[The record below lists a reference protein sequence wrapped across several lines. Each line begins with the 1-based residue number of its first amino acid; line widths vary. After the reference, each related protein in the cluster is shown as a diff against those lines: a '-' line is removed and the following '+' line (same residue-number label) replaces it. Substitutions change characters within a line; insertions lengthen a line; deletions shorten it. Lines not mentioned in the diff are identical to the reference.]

1 MKFTVLRHAISV
13 FNETGVS
20 DKDCG
25 LSAAGKEQA
34 KLLTGKYDVVV
45 CSIMKRCRETFAE
58 SNIVGDNIF
67 YTEICRELKK
77 DICDYLEGEDESVPE
92 TEEQLMR
99 RVANFKDYLCAI
111 YANRKILVISHGDFL
126 NRLTGKAEVA
136 FANAQM
142 VEIEI
147 PQENPDAEIVVLS
160 VGEAPVV
167 EKQVVSVEAPIAVV
181 LETQAVPVESAEA
194 PVVEDAPV
202 AVVLE
207 TQAVPAESVEPPSEE
222 AVPAEAV
229 EAPQE

>member
-34 KLLTGKYDVVV
+34 KLLTGQYDVVV

-142 VEIEI
+142 VEIEL
-147 PQENPDAEIVVLS
+147 PEENPDAEVVVLS

-167 EKQVVSVEAPIAVV
+167 PVEASVVPVEAPV
-181 LETQAVPVESAEA
+181 LIEEA
-194 PVVEDAPV
+194 PVVEQ
-202 AVVLE
+202 
-207 TQAVPAESVEPPSEE
+207 QAVPE
-222 AVPAEAV
+222 APV
-229 EAPQE
+229 EAPVEAQPTE